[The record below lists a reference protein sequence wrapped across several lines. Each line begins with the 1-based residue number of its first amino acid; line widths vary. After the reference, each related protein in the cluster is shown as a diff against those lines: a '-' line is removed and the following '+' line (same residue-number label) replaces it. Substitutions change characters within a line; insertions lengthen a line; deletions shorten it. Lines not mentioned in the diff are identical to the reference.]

1 LKGYSSGDIL
11 QPMDIKT
18 YSTWLEI
25 DLEVIK
31 HNVKEIIK
39 MTSTEVMAVIKA
51 NGYGHGV
58 LQVAKSVV
66 DAGATWCGVAR
77 MEEALNL
84 RAAGINA
91 QVMVL
96 GYSPAGLIP
105 DAVENDIHVAIY
117 STDMAMLYAEQAKR
131 VSGKLKAHL
140 KVETGMGRLGMPPEQ
155 VPDFL
160 AGVRNHDA
168 IQIDGI
174 FTHLARAD
182 EPQADSA
189 NQQLGKFKRLLTQLR
204 DKGLCP
210 RIVHAANSAAVINTP
225 EAYFD
230 LVRPGIAIY
239 GLDPSHETHVPDS
252 FKPAL
257 TWKAHI
263 VSVRDFPPG
272 HGISYGSVYVT
283 SKHERIGVIPV
294 GYGDG
299 YRREP
304 GQQVL
309 VRGQLVD
316 VVGRICMD
324 QCMLQLDSV
333 PDAVVGDEVVL
344 LGRQGE
350 HTITADDLASRW
362 GTINYEVICG
372 LADRLPRLYKGS

>member
-1 LKGYSSGDIL
+1 
-11 QPMDIKT
+11 MDIT
-18 YSTWLEI
+18 TNSTWLEI
-25 DLEVIK
+25 DLGAIK

-39 MTSTEVMAVIKA
+39 MTNTEVMAVIKA

-58 LQVAKSVV
+58 LQVAKAVV
-66 DAGATWCGVAR
+66 DSGATWCGVAR

-84 RAAGINA
+84 RKAGIDV

-96 GYSPAGLIP
+96 GYTPAGLIP
-105 DAVENDIHVAIY
+105 DAVQNDIHVAIY
-117 STDMAMLYAEQAKR
+117 DKDMARLYAAQARKAQ
-131 VSGKLKAHL
+131 GKIKAHL

-160 AGVRNHDA
+160 AEVHTKDA

-189 NQQLGKFKRLLTQLR
+189 KQQLKKFKLLLTQLR

-210 RIVHAANSAAVINTP
+210 KMVHAANSAAVINYP

-230 LVRPGIAIY
+230 LVRPGIAIF
-239 GLDPSHETHVPDS
+239 GLDPSPDSHLPES

-257 TWKAHI
+257 TWKAQLI
-263 VSVRDFPPG
+263 SVRDFPPG

-283 SKHERIGVIPV
+283 SKQERIGVIPV

-350 HTITADDLASRW
+350 HTITANDLASRW